1 MKTLPLLTAFC
12 FTLLT
17 VTPAAASTPQ
27 GTRIVGTIQ
36 KVDAGAQ
43 DVELLEEDT
52 RTPITFVW
60 NRLTTF
66 VTGRSMTDAAILKN
80 GARVEVIRHRPFFG
94 RPFVAKVTLLPT
106 NKRK

>member
-43 DVELLEEDT
+43 DVELLVFC
-52 RTPITFVW
+52 P
-60 NRLTTF
+60 L
-66 VTGRSMTDAAILKN
+66 SK
-80 GARVEVIRHRPFFG
+80 
-94 RPFVAKVTLLPT
+94 
-106 NKRK
+106 